1 MKFVPR
7 LALKLNIVFPSLHS
21 RDRNASFP
29 DLQTWRNSITE
40 AMTKAASVL
49 ALVGVFISNKSECR
63 YLKLKQLCV
72 PVRSAPAP
80 VKSYLSYLPNCCF
93 LLDNRHPIKDIF
105 LKHGF
110 HPLQT
115 DLFCCLKVNVM
126 DSVSNFEE
134 YWDNFLPNQFLQ
146 TQFLAFIWWYF
157 QHEVTILL

>member
-1 MKFVPR
+1 MFG
-7 LALKLNIVFPSLHS
+7 LINLLF
-21 RDRNASFP
+21 
-29 DLQTWRNSITE
+29 Q
-40 AMTKAASVL
+40 
-49 ALVGVFISNKSECR
+49 
-63 YLKLKQLCV
+63 
-72 PVRSAPAP
+72 PA

-115 DLFCCLKVNVM
+115 DLFCCLKVRVM
-126 DSVSNFEE
+126 DSISNFEE

-157 QHEVTILL
+157 QHEVTILLQSFLLKMFPRKIKEILMLIEFSEGAIGFMIDFLIRKELQEFILILFMRSSSEDCT

>member
-1 MKFVPR
+1 MFVVIN
-7 LALKLNIVFPSLHS
+7 LLF
-21 RDRNASFP
+21 
-29 DLQTWRNSITE
+29 Q
-40 AMTKAASVL
+40 
-49 ALVGVFISNKSECR
+49 
-63 YLKLKQLCV
+63 
-72 PVRSAPAP
+72 PA

-134 YWDNFLPNQFLQ
+134 GTSGVYFDLIYEIIIRRLSTYQDYKALQ
-146 TQFLAFIWWYF
+146 RF
-157 QHEVTILL
+157 QI